1 MKSALAQTEMGWG
14 CGNAGNDM
22 FQCPLEK
29 ITTKLRTS
37 HKQTNK
43 QTNKQS
49 SENSFA
55 AFAWRRG
62 GGGKAMGVMKKPL
75 TGVKGS
81 YKIMFDPVRFFYQE
95 TKERKKENERS
106 KHS

>member
-1 MKSALAQTEMGWG
+1 VETLEMTCSNVHLKKSQQNSE
-14 CGNAGNDM
+14 
-22 FQCPLEK
+22 PV
-29 ITTKLRTS
+29 
-37 HKQTNK
+37 TNK

-55 AFAWRRG
+55 AFVWRRG

-81 YKIMFDPVRFFYQE
+81 YKIMFDPFRYRILPQNFSILRV
-95 TKERKKENERS
+95 
-106 KHS
+106 